1 MVFKFAV
8 IIVLASCVASP
19 SFAILSVVRSCS
31 ARPVVSVAAVAQLVS
46 WVSSLPSLVFCS
58 LPIIL
63 PYRLFPPFPSPNGVP
78 RHQRFSSCPFL
89 FPPLAFPRGAY
100 GKRLPPDST
109 VCSSPSLTPSYESN
123 YSVWWPSIASR
134 YFPGWKNKSFCCPKL
149 TFIKVDY

>member
-1 MVFKFAV
+1 MYVLILFLVSLGWVGGIQFFAV

-63 PYRLFPPFPSPNGVP
+63 PYRLFPPFPSPNGVLAT
-78 RHQRFSSCPFL
+78 RGFL
-89 FPPLAFPRGAY
+89 PVLSFFPPRVPAR
-100 GKRLPPDST
+100 R
-109 VCSSPSLTPSYESN
+109 
-123 YSVWWPSIASR
+123 IR
-134 YFPGWKNKSFCCPKL
+134 
-149 TFIKVDY
+149 

>member
-1 MVFKFAV
+1 MVFNFAV

-63 PYRLFPPFPSPNGVP
+63 PYRLFPPFPSPNGVLAT
-78 RHQRFSSCPFL
+78 RGFSSCPFL
-89 FPPLAFPRGAY
+89 FSPLAFPRGAY
-100 GKRLPPDST
+100 GKRLPPDSI
-109 VCSSPSLTPSYESN
+109 VCSSPSLTPSYES
-123 YSVWWPSIASR
+123 
-134 YFPGWKNKSFCCPKL
+134 
-149 TFIKVDY
+149 D

>member
-1 MVFKFAV
+1 MVFNFAV

-63 PYRLFPPFPSPNGVP
+63 PYRLFPPFPSPNGVLAT
-78 RHQRFSSCPFL
+78 RGFL
-89 FPPLAFPRGAY
+89 PVLSFFPPSRSREAHTVSVCPR
-100 GKRLPPDST
+100 
-109 VCSSPSLTPSYESN
+109 TPQF
-123 YSVWWPSIASR
+123 VQV
-134 YFPGWKNKSFCCPKL
+134 L
-149 TFIKVDY
+149 H